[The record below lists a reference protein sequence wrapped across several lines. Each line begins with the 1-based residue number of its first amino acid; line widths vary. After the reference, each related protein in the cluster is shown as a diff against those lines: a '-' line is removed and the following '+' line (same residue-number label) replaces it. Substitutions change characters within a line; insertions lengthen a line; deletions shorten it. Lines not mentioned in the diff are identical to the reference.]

1 MSARTSRLWSG
12 VLVLACLLAVSSA
25 ASGQTPLPGGF
36 EIRLLPGYTHEPL
49 RGIDSIV
56 GKIAKKDG
64 LQIQYEMGAIPA
76 PGAPR
81 FGGSYVNQALQ
92 IPEKERLWSKEQTAG
107 GRKVTVVYSKE
118 NMLVVSTASATE
130 GVNFHAVAKTP
141 ADVADVLLMALTLT
155 EPKPKR
161 EK

>member
-1 MSARTSRLWSG
+1 MLTRTSRLWSG
-12 VLVLACLLAVSSA
+12 VRVLACLLAVTP

-36 EIRLLPGYTHEPL
+36 EIRLLPGFTHEPL

-56 GKIAKKDG
+56 GRIAKKDG

-92 IPEKERLWSKEQTAG
+92 IPEKDRLWSKEQTAA

-118 NMLVVSTASATE
+118 NLLVVSTASATE

-141 ADVADVLLMALTLT
+141 GEVADVLLMTLTLT
-155 EPKPKR
+155 EPKPRRDK
-161 EK
+161 